1 MKAYV
6 VNRLQ
11 DGTLMRVKMTQFPMR
26 IIASLCVLLAASGT
40 ALAQGLPPSV
50 TEPYVA
56 YQTAME
62 AGDYAAAETA
72 ADLAWRAGESA
83 DIDLATTGLLAD
95 NYAQLAHRAGHYS
108 EAVRG
113 YMRSAEI
120 LTELNDDPFL
130 IAQTWRLAAQSAY
143 IGSDSERASSLA
155 DRAGDMFEGLPAGR
169 DRSMELYRAR
179 LIQSYVNWEGGLI
192 MPAGARA
199 IEAIEALEDA
209 GGDATPDTANLF
221 FYAAIR
227 YANERDN
234 LEAAYY
240 FSIANYIWRSME
252 IDGEAQTI
260 ANEWARY
267 ARREIEDDELDEL
280 VLRLSDSP
288 YRPLGFTPED
298 DDDDTGTD
306 WRAAYPDAQTYT
318 RAIPSRRRPPQYPAQ
333 MMAAGFQ
340 GVALMQF
347 DVTETGETK
356 NIRVLF
362 SVPHSDFGESAER
375 AVRRWR
381 YEPARVDGVAVPRQ
395 NVVTTVEYRMAE

>member
-1 MKAYV
+1 
-6 VNRLQ
+6 
-11 DGTLMRVKMTQFPMR
+11 MTKYFNLGFL
-26 IIASLCVLLAASGT
+26 IILTVLATASIPAD
-40 ALAQGLPPSV
+40 AQNLPASV
-50 TEPYVA
+50 TEPYVT
-56 YQTAME
+56 YQSAME
-62 AGDYAAAETA
+62 AGDYTAAETA
-72 ADLAWRAGESA
+72 ADLAWRAGEA
-83 DIDLATTGLLAD
+83 ANIDLGTIGLLAD
-95 NYAQLAHRAGHYS
+95 NYAQLAHRSGHYS

-120 LTELNDDPFL
+120 LTELDDDPFL
-130 IAQTWRLAAQSAY
+130 IAQTWRLGAQSAY
-143 IGSDSERASSLA
+143 IGSDSERAQSLA
-155 DRAGDMFEGLPAGR
+155 DRAGDMLEGQPAAP

-227 YANERDN
+227 HANERDN

-288 YRPLGFTPED
+288 YRPLGFTPERD
-298 DDDDTGTD
+298 DEPRTD
-306 WRAAYPDAQTYT
+306 WRAAFPDAQTYT
-318 RAIPSRRRPPQYPAQ
+318 PAFPSRRRPPQYPAQ

-347 DVTETGETK
+347 DVTETGETE

-362 SVPHSDFGESAER
+362 SVPHSDFGESAEN

-381 YEPARVDGVAVPRQ
+381 YEPARVDGVAVPRRG
-395 NVVTTVEYRMAE
+395 VVTTVEYVLDY